1 MPATPMTLSP
11 DHVPTTVVSTPREQ
25 ALADVFTTALE
36 GGIGYWS
43 VCTRYKWY
51 VGPDAD
57 LDKQAADFIAVIE
70 VTEDDDAPTYVIDA
84 GVIARGIR
92 RAYDYYKGSDGQ
104 PYIARA
110 LRDLNFGKWDEVDYD
125 STVADVIVQFGLLG
139 ELVYG

>member
-1 MPATPMTLSP
+1 MPTTPATLAP
-11 DHVPTTVVSTPREQ
+11 DHVPSLLVETARDQ

-43 VCTRYKWY
+43 VCSRYKWY

-57 LDKQAADFIAVIE
+57 LDKQAKDFIAVIE

-92 RAYDYYKGSDGQ
+92 KAYAHGNWATYH
-104 PYIARA
+104 ATA
-110 LRDLNFGKWDEVDYD
+110 LRNLNFGKWDEADYD
-125 STVADVIVQFGLLG
+125 SDTADLIVQFGLFG
-139 ELVYG
+139 EQVYA